1 MRVDASEREFLEREL
16 RRNVLRD
23 SDVWNSLRG
32 GIQRWGGV
40 GMGSGGGGE
49 ALTDATFQECG
60 KGVAASAS
68 VADMRSL
75 VTVRVGSV

>member
-32 GIQRWGGV
+32 GIQRWGG
-40 GMGSGGGGE
+40 GGDG
-49 ALTDATFQECG
+49 
-60 KGVAASAS
+60 
-68 VADMRSL
+68 
-75 VTVRVGSV
+75 